1 MLLHPGTPDLKE
13 QLMNKV
19 LLEKRAGFAIITL
32 NRPDDMN
39 ALSRELRSDLIEAF
53 VSCEADELIRVII
66 LTGKGKAFCAGL
78 DLKELGAQNSDASQE
93 IDNKVM
99 RAMAAFQGP
108 IIAAVN
114 GHAVTGG
121 FELALACDV
130 LIASENARFAD
141 THARVGILPGWGL
154 SQKLPRM
161 IGLSRAKEISF
172 TGTPVFAPQALDWG
186 LVNHVV
192 AEGELL
198 SRAISMAKEMCNCV
212 PHILKQYKSLID
224 EGYSMPYKEA
234 LAWEEAQSI
243 TSAKQVLGNTIAER
257 REAVMAQGRSE
268 SKEQ

>member
-1 MLLHPGTPDLKE
+1 
-13 QLMNKV
+13 MNKV
-19 LLEKRAGFAIITL
+19 LLEQRAGFAIITL
-32 NRPDDMN
+32 NRPEAMN
-39 ALSRELRSDLIEAF
+39 ALSRELRGDLTDAF
-53 VSCEADELIRVII
+53 VNCEADDSVSVVI

-78 DLKELGAQNSDASQE
+78 DLKELSAQTSDASQE
-93 IDNKVM
+93 IDNEVM

-121 FELALACDV
+121 FELALACDI

-172 TGTPVFAPQALDWG
+172 TGTPVFAQQALDWG

-192 AEGELL
+192 PGEELL
-198 SRAISMAKEMCNCV
+198 PLAISMAEEMCNCV
-212 PHILKQYKSLID
+212 PHILKQYKPLID

-243 TSAKQVLGNTIAER
+243 TSAKQVFSDTIAER
-257 REAVMAQGRSE
+257 RTAVMAQGRRE
-268 SKEQ
+268 SKETR

>member
-1 MLLHPGTPDLKE
+1 MNTALLD
-13 QLMNKV
+13 
-19 LLEKRAGFAIITL
+19 KRAGFAIITL
-32 NRPDDMN
+32 NRPENMN
-39 ALSRELRSDLIEAF
+39 ALSRELRSDLTEAF
-53 VSCEADELIRVII
+53 VYCEADETTRVVI

-78 DLKELGAQNSDASQE
+78 DLKELSAQNSDASQAIGNE
-93 IDNKVM
+93 VM
-99 RAMAAFQGP
+99 RAMSAFQGP

-172 TGTPVFAPQALDWG
+172 TGTPVFAQQALDWG

-192 AEGELL
+192 PAGELL
-198 SRAISMAKEMCNCV
+198 SRAISLAEEMCNCV
-212 PHILKQYKSLID
+212 PHILKQYKALID
-224 EGYSMPYKEA
+224 EGYSMPYKDA

-243 TSAKQVLGNTIAER
+243 TSAKQVFSDTIAER

-268 SKEQ
+268 RQEK

>member
-1 MLLHPGTPDLKE
+1 MNTALLD
-13 QLMNKV
+13 
-19 LLEKRAGFAIITL
+19 KRAGFAIITL
-32 NRPDDMN
+32 NRPDNMN
-39 ALSRELRSDLIEAF
+39 ALSQELRSDLTEAF
-53 VSCEADELIRVII
+53 VRCEADEDIRVVI
-66 LTGKGKAFCAGL
+66 LTGRGKAFCAGL
-78 DLKELGAQNSDASQE
+78 DLKELSTQNSDTSQE
-93 IDNKVM
+93 IGNEVM
-99 RAMAAFQGP
+99 RAMATFQGP

-172 TGTPVFAPQALDWG
+172 TGTPVFAQQALDWG

-192 AEGELL
+192 PAEELL
-198 SRAISMAKEMCNCV
+198 SRAISMAEEMCNCV
-212 PHILKQYKSLID
+212 PQLLVQYKSLID

-234 LAWEEAQSI
+234 LAWEEKQSI
-243 TSAKQVLGNTIAER
+243 MSASQILSNTIAER
-257 REAVMAQGRSE
+257 REAVMTQGRSE
-268 SKEQ
+268 SKEKP